1 MIWAETTPSHLLG
14 ALADMVTD
22 GTIQEFSWTLFK
34 GKYVNAS
41 AIDHNHKK
49 AVILEIPS
57 DIRDG
62 VFEVWADDDHLRDVV
77 ALRIHES

>member
-1 MIWAETTPSHLLG
+1 MIWAETTSSRLLD
-14 ALADMVTD
+14 ALADMVKD

-41 AIDHNHKK
+41 AITHNHKK
-49 AVILEIPS
+49 VVILEIPS
-57 DIRDG
+57 DLGND
-62 VFEVWADDDHLRDVV
+62 VFEVWADDDHLLDAV

>member
-1 MIWAETTPSHLLG
+1 MIWAETTSSHLLG

-41 AIDHNHKK
+41 AVDHNDKK
-49 AVILEIPS
+49 VVFLEIPS
-57 DIRDG
+57 DIGNG
-62 VFEVWADDDHLRDVV
+62 VFEVWSDDDHLRDAV

>member
-1 MIWAETTPSHLLG
+1 MIWAETTPSRLLE
-14 ALADMVTD
+14 ALADMVSD
-22 GTIQEFSWTLFK
+22 GTIQEFSWTLFN
-34 GKYVNAS
+34 GMYVNAS

-57 DIRDG
+57 DIGNG

>member
-1 MIWAETTPSHLLG
+1 MIWAETTSSRLLG

-57 DIRDG
+57 DLG
-62 VFEVWADDDHLRDVV
+62 NNVFEVWSDDDHLLDVV
-77 ALRIHES
+77 ALRIREP

>member
-1 MIWAETTPSHLLG
+1 MIWAETTSSRLLG
-14 ALADMVTD
+14 ALADMVMD

-49 AVILEIPS
+49 VVILEIPS
-57 DIRDG
+57 DLGSD
-62 VFEVWADDDHLRDVV
+62 VFEVWADDDHLLDVV